1 MGIGYGDGYPRHAPS
16 GTPVLING
24 KLVPVVGR
32 ISMDLV
38 TVDLRTLP
46 DASVGDEVIL
56 WGEGLPIEEIAE
68 AAETIGYELVCRL
81 TRRVD
86 YQVV

>member
-1 MGIGYGDGYPRHAPS
+1 
-16 GTPVLING
+16 
-24 KLVPVVGR
+24 
-32 ISMDLV
+32 
-38 TVDLRTLP
+38 
-46 DASVGDEVIL
+46 VIL